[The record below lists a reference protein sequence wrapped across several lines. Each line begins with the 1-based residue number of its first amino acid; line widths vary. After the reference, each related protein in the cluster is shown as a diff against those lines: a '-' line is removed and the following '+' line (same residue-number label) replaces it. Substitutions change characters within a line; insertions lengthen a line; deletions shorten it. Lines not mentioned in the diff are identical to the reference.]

1 MGTLVV
7 LKQRKWNLLIVTTY
21 YEKHPQNFKW
31 VFCED
36 FISFCY
42 LKFSTPINLEC
53 FSSIE
58 MLRLHRRENAVN
70 HVHVFYCGNPFAA
83 SMEKL
88 TLTTVLPNASTSF
101 FNLYVFESITKK
113 KKPLKIDKYNF
124 LFIFFLLFQ

>member
-1 MGTLVV
+1 
-7 LKQRKWNLLIVTTY
+7 
-21 YEKHPQNFKW
+21 
-31 VFCED
+31 
-36 FISFCY
+36 
-42 LKFSTPINLEC
+42 
-53 FSSIE
+53 

-124 LFIFFLLFQ
+124 LFIFFYYFSNVEVASEGKCPCKCTREMNPVCGEDGNTYNNECLAKCE